1 MPAIAIVRAPIAPLH
16 AEPRIASGQVS
27 QALFGHA
34 LLVLGE
40 AGDWRRVRTLHD
52 GYEGWAHSGYLL
64 IDDAEGV
71 PEDAP
76 AFRPYEERTFAARRD
91 DASLAEDA
99 SIVGDA
105 APALS
110 LGCTV
115 RAGERT
121 LRLPFGAVVFGAQ
134 TRLDGETV
142 TLAER
147 AARFPRDG
155 FAIAESAWRFE
166 GTAYQWGGLTPWGAD
181 CSGFVQAVCGLH
193 GIELPRD
200 AWQQALV
207 GEHRERLDGLAAGDL
222 LFFSDRE
229 DRRVTHVGLA
239 IDELRMAHLALGR
252 GGWSVED
259 LVDDDDPYV
268 ARLRANFLHAR
279 RVV

>member
-1 MPAIAIVRAPIAPLH
+1 MPSIAIVRAPIAPLH

-27 QALFGHA
+27 QSLFGHA

-52 GYEGWAHSGYLL
+52 GYEGWAHVGYLHL
-64 IDDAEGV
+64 DAVEGI

-76 AFRPYEERTFAARRD
+76 AFAPYEARTFAARDGGAAD
-91 DASLAEDA
+91 DDPTF
-99 SIVGDA
+99 GDA
-105 APALS
+105 APAMS
-110 LGCTV
+110 LGCSI
-115 RAGERT
+115 RAGDRR
-121 LRLPFGAVVFGAQ
+121 LRLPFGALVFAEQ
-134 TRLDGETV
+134 ELLDGEAV
-142 TLAER
+142 PLEAR
-147 AARFPRDG
+147 AARFPRHG
-155 FAIAESAWRFE
+155 AAMAESAWRFE
-166 GTAYQWGGLTPWGAD
+166 GTSYQWGGLTPWGAD

-193 GIELPRD
+193 GVELPRD

-207 GEHRERLDGLAAGDL
+207 GEDLGRRLDLLAAGDL

-239 IDELRMAHLALGR
+239 VDELRMAHLALGR

-279 RVV
+279 RIV